1 MNRITYKQTENPV
14 FVENIDW
21 SPIEDF
27 STGVD
32 IGDIDI
38 VGVKPLF
45 RPEQADKP
53 AEETTSTEE
62 TTPSKRET
70 ATQTPVV
77 ETSQPEDKSNS
88 KSKRYTDKNEF
99 IKDLSESY
107 IKALRKKGIN
117 ESYAKML
124 VAQDALETGWGKY
137 YKGNWNFGN
146 IIVPK
151 GSNVSGTEGK
161 DHDSNGNLTTQ
172 KFRNFDS
179 LDEYTDYKVSL
190 LNGSRYKAFSGN
202 ADPNSFYTR
211 IKNGGYAADPDY
223 VQKLVRVYNS
233 SILSSRNGGTVP
245 SKYDALIN
253 KLFH

>member
-1 MNRITYKQTENPV
+1 
-14 FVENIDW
+14 
-21 SPIEDF
+21 
-27 STGVD
+27 
-32 IGDIDI
+32 
-38 VGVKPLF
+38 
-45 RPEQADKP
+45 
-53 AEETTSTEE
+53 
-62 TTPSKRET
+62 
-70 ATQTPVV
+70 
-77 ETSQPEDKSNS
+77 
-88 KSKRYTDKNEF
+88 
-99 IKDLSESY
+99 
-107 IKALRKKGIN
+107 
-117 ESYAKML
+117 ML

-151 GSNVSGTEGK
+151 GSNISGTEGK
-161 DHDSNGNLTTQ
+161 DHDSKGNLITK
-172 KFRNFDS
+172 KFRNFNS
-179 LDEYTDYKVSL
+179 LDEYTSYKVSL

-211 IKNGGYAADPDY
+211 IKNGGYAVDPDY